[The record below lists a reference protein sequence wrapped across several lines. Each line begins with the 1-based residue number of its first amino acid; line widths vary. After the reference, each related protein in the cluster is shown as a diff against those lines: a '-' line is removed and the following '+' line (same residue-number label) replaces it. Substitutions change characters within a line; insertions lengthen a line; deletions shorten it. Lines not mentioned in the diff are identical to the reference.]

1 MIRDNLQ
8 AGWGR
13 KPISCLVGIIAGVG
27 MMLAW
32 DNLRVNKINPME
44 GLAKIA
50 FVAAAFSVTAY
61 NLRVRVIDLIMK
73 LETEDGR
80 ATGLC
85 QIARSCGKKLTNLVI
100 LFTFCACCMGVGG
113 LIAIDARFAKWVAI
127 WNTFLFSF
135 ATIQFFFILFAFE
148 RLESFILVDFAQ
160 KMKDKEINKLLHKP
174 QD

>member
-1 MIRDNLQ
+1 
-8 AGWGR
+8 
-13 KPISCLVGIIAGVG
+13 
-27 MMLAW
+27 
-32 DNLRVNKINPME
+32 
-44 GLAKIA
+44 
-50 FVAAAFSVTAY
+50 
-61 NLRVRVIDLIMK
+61 
-73 LETEDGR
+73 
-80 ATGLC
+80 
-85 QIARSCGKKLTNLVI
+85 
-100 LFTFCACCMGVGG
+100 MGVGG